1 MTSGRAQPWHLHHPA
16 FDSRVSTTFSALLAY
31 DFHLIV
37 DTNHPK
43 GVMFMHGRYKKGAAP
58 FLATIRGRSIIDGAV
73 ADVSADL
80 LQHHVNKAET
90 RLAVSLQDPGSFAN
104 GLLRPPTYGT
114 VR

>member
-1 MTSGRAQPWHLHHPA
+1 M
-16 FDSRVSTTFSALLAY
+16 
-31 DFHLIV
+31 
-37 DTNHPK
+37 
-43 GVMFMHGRYKKGAAP
+43 
-58 FLATIRGRSIIDGAV
+58 DGAV